1 MAKKIVKKNDKSEV
15 KEKLLE
21 AENVPNDDK
30 KRIRKKNRDRARKQ
44 ENWFLFILII
54 ILLACFAAI
63 GFLFYKYFYAGASS
77 NKYGDRLD
85 GIESYP
91 LPENLESKITEL
103 YASEKS
109 IDTVKVDVKGKI
121 IYVIIGFKESVK
133 ADTAKSLAVKSLD
146 AIGESNLTF
155 YDVQFILKYTGTEE
169 NENFPMFG
177 SKSSNSLKVVW

>member
-91 LPENLESKITEL
+91 LPENLESKVTEL

-109 IDTVKVDVKGKI
+109 NRLSDKTAAV
-121 IYVIIGFKESVK
+121 VK
-133 ADTAKSLAVKSLD
+133 A
-146 AIGESNLTF
+146 ELTF
-155 YDVQFILKYTGTEE
+155 PCPVRHIATPFL
-169 NENFPMFG
+169 
-177 SKSSNSLKVVW
+177 